1 MKIKYV
7 IFCKTC
13 NLFLCEECLNQH
25 KENNESHE
33 FIELNK
39 LKINFCYFHNKNSN
53 KFCFDCNEEI
63 CEECVKEHNKHKIEK
78 IIIDNKN
85 LENFK
90 NFLENAEISKK
101 NKYMFLKEIIIKLEN
116 LNKNES
122 KKELNNIIEK
132 MIEIFYNDLK
142 IAQNLIFFAK
152 ILFISC
158 EKIKVFSDIRKKQFD
173 TLIKIINK
181 YFENENFENFQNI
194 INNEKYKF
202 LNYFAKISKD
212 KKFFDRR
219 IKELFSQSKGNKNFY
234 FFSDFEKTKNFI
246 NSSFDYSG
254 FLKKEIAIDKIDNPY
269 NYINID
275 KTLNNIENIYKNIS
289 SNESEFILSLI
300 AKYLE
305 KNGAKLN
312 ILKKNEKKK
321 LKNIDLISMQYNL
334 FTLVNQKKYELIFDF
349 GEEKIKEIMTSLNP
363 IRTFKKEY
371 KKIIAEKLEVEK
383 KNIIFSDIQEG
394 SLRVHL
400 KIRNNNKKDSE
411 IIDRL
416 KGIENL
422 KKVNI
427 KPLLEELRVSPEIL
441 DPKGDRNSGW
451 GKNEKRGGE
460 KYIPPSKDWYGIG
473 LNVYGQYDNG
483 NNDWLDCTNKKD
495 EYPVAYLGLNNF
507 LNDKEKI
514 IEDLNDF
521 CKDVNKMIKE
531 KTYQEEENTR
541 KKNRKCGEGICLF
554 PNPEHAEN
562 SAGIIDLLGYRY
574 KIIIM
579 CRVKKNKIRQP
590 KNFPYCWILNP
601 APDEIRPY
609 RILIKKF
616 PISPMTGA
624 ANDTIITTTTPIDY
638 IISSINSNDF
648 SFYNLKNDIRYRMY
662 SILNEQKLNPN
673 DFFVLKLY
681 SSDYYK
687 YINNYLR
694 FKEINKFT
702 EKEIKSWIC
711 CLQLALKNNINVKD
725 NTIVYRGVEK
735 YKFPSEI
742 GVGSKFYFR
751 EFISTSTSI
760 SIAKEFTEN
769 SKQGTIMGITIKNNG
784 TNGRPNYCF
793 YIAGISK
800 FPREKEILF
809 SSHCLSSPDPVIN
822 VTVLDHAVRPVP
834 GHDDVVKHQDAY
846 AVQQPLQLERGGNI
860 LR

>member
-1 MKIKYV
+1 
-7 IFCKTC
+7 
-13 NLFLCEECLNQH
+13 
-25 KENNESHE
+25 
-33 FIELNK
+33 
-39 LKINFCYFHNKNSN
+39 
-53 KFCFDCNEEI
+53 
-63 CEECVKEHNKHKIEK
+63 
-78 IIIDNKN
+78 
-85 LENFK
+85 
-90 NFLENAEISKK
+90 
-101 NKYMFLKEIIIKLEN
+101 
-116 LNKNES
+116 
-122 KKELNNIIEK
+122 
-132 MIEIFYNDLK
+132 
-142 IAQNLIFFAK
+142 
-152 ILFISC
+152 
-158 EKIKVFSDIRKKQFD
+158 
-173 TLIKIINK
+173 
-181 YFENENFENFQNI
+181 
-194 INNEKYKF
+194 
-202 LNYFAKISKD
+202 
-212 KKFFDRR
+212 
-219 IKELFSQSKGNKNFY
+219 
-234 FFSDFEKTKNFI
+234 
-246 NSSFDYSG
+246 
-254 FLKKEIAIDKIDNPY
+254 
-269 NYINID
+269 
-275 KTLNNIENIYKNIS
+275 
-289 SNESEFILSLI
+289 
-300 AKYLE
+300 
-305 KNGAKLN
+305 
-312 ILKKNEKKK
+312 
-321 LKNIDLISMQYNL
+321 MQYNL

-441 DPKGDRNSGW
+441 DPKGNRNSGW

-648 SFYNLKNDIRYRMY
+648 SFYNLKNNNRYRMY

-711 CLQLALKNNINVKD
+711 CLQLALKNNINFKE

-809 SSHCLSSPDPVIN
+809 SSHCLFSVSKITRRPDAIDYVHLICHGYYF
-822 VTVLDHAVRPVP
+822 DE
-834 GHDDVVKHQDAY
+834 KK
-846 AVQQPLQLERGGNI
+846 
-860 LR
+860 